1 MSTINRIDLSSLPFP
16 DVLETLDFETELAA
30 CKQELIL
37 RDPELSEALDFE
49 SEPLVKL
56 LEIFAYR
63 FLLKTGQINAK
74 AKALMLAYATK
85 SDLDH
90 LAANRDVYRKTII
103 AAQPN
108 ANPPIEAVME
118 SDEDLRRRVHLQP
131 ESMAAGSTGAYQF
144 WGLSAHGH
152 VKDISVETPQEGH
165 VNIWVQSHIDA
176 LAPQTLLDIVDVTL
190 DPDTRRPLTDQVHVK
205 AATVEE
211 WQLNATLVLFPGP
224 DSAVVK
230 AAAEAD
236 ANLYIEKISSLG
248 YDVTRSGLFRSLH
261 QGGVQNVILNSPAA
275 DIVLPKSRYSKC
287 TAVNINIVEFTDV

>member
-16 DVLETLDFETELAA
+16 DVLETLDFEAELAT

-37 RDPELSEALDFE
+37 RDPELSDALNFE

-56 LEIFAYR
+56 LETFAYR

-103 AAQPN
+103 PAQRN
-108 ANPPIEAVME
+108 ANPPIEAMME

-131 ESMAAGSTGAYQF
+131 ESMSAGSVGAYQF

-165 VNIWVQSHIDA
+165 VNIWVQSHIDTI
-176 LAPQTLLDIVDVTL
+176 APQSLLNIVDITL
-190 DPDTRRPLTDQVHVK
+190 DPDTRRPFTDQVHVK
-205 AATVEE
+205 AATIQE

-248 YDVTRSGLFRSLH
+248 YDVTRSGLFRALH

-287 TAVNINIVEFTDV
+287 TAININIVEFTDV

>member
-1 MSTINRIDLSSLPFP
+1 MSTMNRVDLSSLPFP
-16 DVLETLDFETELAA
+16 NVLQQLDFEAELLA
-30 CKQELIL
+30 CKQELIS
-37 RDPELSEALDFE
+37 RDPELLDALNFE
-49 SEPLVKL
+49 SEPLLKL
-56 LEIFAYR
+56 LETFAYR
-63 FLLKTGQINAK
+63 FLLKTGQMNAT

-103 AAQPN
+103 PALPN

-131 ESMAAGSTGAYQF
+131 ESMSAGSIGAYQF

-152 VKDISVETPQEGH
+152 VKDISVETPEDGH

-176 LAPQTLLDIVDVTL
+176 IAPQTLLDLVDVTL
-190 DPDTRRPLTDQVHVK
+190 DPDTRRPFTDQVHVK

-230 AAAEAD
+230 AAAETD
-236 ANLYIEKISSLG
+236 VNLYIEKISSLG

-261 QGGVQNVILNSPAA
+261 QGGVQNVILNNPPA
-275 DIVLPKSRYSKC
+275 DIVLPKSCYSKC
-287 TAVNINIVEFTDV
+287 TAININIVEFTDV

>member
-1 MSTINRIDLSSLPFP
+1 MSTLNRVDLSSLPFP
-16 DVLETLDFETELAA
+16 NVLEQLDFEAELLA
-30 CKQELIL
+30 CKQELIS
-37 RDPELSEALDFE
+37 RDPELANALEFE

-56 LEIFAYR
+56 LQTFAYR
-63 FLLKTGQINAK
+63 FLLKSGHINAK

-85 SDLDH
+85 ADLDH
-90 LAANRDVYRKTII
+90 LAANRGVFRKTII

-118 SDEDLRRRVHLQP
+118 LDEDLRRRVHLQP
-131 ESMAAGSTGAYQF
+131 ESMAAGSIGAYQF
-144 WGLSAHGH
+144 WGLGAHGH
-152 VKDISVETPQEGH
+152 VKDISVETPEEGH

-176 LAPQTLLDIVDVTL
+176 IAPQSLLDIVDVTL
-190 DPDTRRPLTDQVHVK
+190 DPETRRPFTDQVHVK
-205 AATVEE
+205 AATIEE

-248 YDVTRSGLFRSLH
+248 YDVTRSGLFKSLH
-261 QGGVQNVILNSPAA
+261 QGGVQNVILNSPAI
-275 DIVLPKSRYSKC
+275 DLVLPKSRYSKC
-287 TAVNINIVEFTDV
+287 TGITINIVEFRDV

>member
-16 DVLETLDFETELAA
+16 DVLETLDFEAELAT

-37 RDPELSEALDFE
+37 RDPELSDALNFE

-56 LEIFAYR
+56 LETFAYR

-103 AAQPN
+103 PAQPN
-108 ANPPIEAVME
+108 ANPPIEAMME

-131 ESMAAGSTGAYQF
+131 ESMSAGSVGAYQF

-165 VNIWVQSHIDA
+165 VNIWVQSHIDTI
-176 LAPQTLLDIVDVTL
+176 APQSLLNIVDITL
-190 DPDTRRPLTDQVHVK
+190 DPDTRRPFTDQVHVK
-205 AATVEE
+205 AATIQE

-248 YDVTRSGLFRSLH
+248 YDVTRSGLFRALH

-287 TAVNINIVEFTDV
+287 TAININIVEFTDV

>member
-16 DVLETLDFETELAA
+16 DVLETLDFEAELAT

-37 RDPELSEALDFE
+37 RDPELSDALNFE

-56 LEIFAYR
+56 LETFAYR

-103 AAQPN
+103 PAQRN
-108 ANPPIEAVME
+108 ANPPIEAMME

-131 ESMAAGSTGAYQF
+131 ESMSAGSVGAYQF

-165 VNIWVQSHIDA
+165 VNIWVQSHIDTI
-176 LAPQTLLDIVDVTL
+176 APQSLLNMVDITL
-190 DPDTRRPLTDQVHVK
+190 DPDTRRPFTDRVHVK
-205 AATVEE
+205 AATIEE

-236 ANLYIEKISSLG
+236 TNLYIEKISSLG
-248 YDVTRSGLFRSLH
+248 YDVTRSGLFRALH

-287 TAVNINIVEFTDV
+287 TAININIVEFTDV